1 VTFLE
6 KTWLALRVIRD
17 SKGMRER
24 LRTLRRFIRLAL
36 QKRAGNPGHN
46 PAADVEL
53 AVWAEHTLLT
63 FTDRVVNVRLDA
75 RGESR
80 VWFILPELDPTM
92 IFGGYIA
99 LFQFI
104 AHLQSKGLTTGLII
118 QKNIGTKAS
127 LQEAFRQNPLVHDVI
142 KRSALTSLGASHTLR
157 LHPDDALVA
166 YNWTTALIAQK
177 ACQFLHDRNFHYFVQ
192 EDERIFYPNDSTR
205 YLAESVFHFKPRLI
219 CNSAALRAHFER
231 EDLLS
236 SEMDCAVFEQ
246 GIPVQT
252 LPDANAISAR
262 KSRKLLFYG
271 RPEDHAKRN
280 LFTVAIMALERAI
293 ASGAFPAD
301 QWTLYM
307 MGSKAMGD
315 NFSIG
320 GRKVACLPK
329 MDYADYLAALPT
341 FDLGMCLMYAPHPS
355 VPPFEMVRASLV
367 TVVNQFRDRDSAW
380 YADIS
385 ANFVVGNPTAQGIAS
400 ALEVAAGKVNDG
412 SRRVA
417 AAHSYHPTSWDE
429 SFASVTSQLRHPA
442 FRFASQLAA

>member
-6 KTWLALRVIRD
+6 KVRLALRVTRD
-17 SKGMRER
+17 SKGMRQR

-36 QKRAGNPGHN
+36 HNRAGNPSHD
-46 PAADVEL
+46 PTADVEL

-63 FTDRVVNVRLDA
+63 FTDRAVNVRLDA
-75 RGESR
+75 RGENR
-80 VWFILPELDPTM
+80 IWFILPELDPTM

-104 AHLQSKGLTTGLII
+104 AHLQAKGLATGLII
-118 QKNIGTKAS
+118 QKNVGTKAS
-127 LQEAFRQNPLVHDVI
+127 LQEAFRQNHLVHEVI
-142 KRSALTSLGASHTLR
+142 KRAAMTSLGVSHTLR
-157 LHPDDALVA
+157 LHPNDALVA

-231 EDLLS
+231 EGLLTPDM
-236 SEMDCAVFEQ
+236 ECAVFEQ
-246 GIPVQT
+246 GIPVQA
-252 LPDANAISAR
+252 LPDVNAISTR
-262 KSRKLLFYG
+262 KTRKLLFYG

-280 LFTVAIMALERAI
+280 LFTIAIMALEKAI
-293 ASGAFPAD
+293 ANGAFPAD
-301 QWTLYM
+301 EWTFYM

-315 NFSIG
+315 NFSVG
-320 GRKVACLPK
+320 GRKVNCLPK
-329 MDYADYLAALPT
+329 MGYADYLAALPT

-355 VPPFEMVRASLV
+355 VPPVEMVRAGLV
-367 TVVNQFRDRDSAW
+367 TVVNQYRDRDSAW

-385 ANFVVGNPTAQGIAS
+385 ANFVVGSPTAQGIA
-400 ALEVAAGKVNDG
+400 ATLEVAADKVNDG
-412 SRRVA
+412 PRRVA
-417 AAHSYHPTSWDE
+417 AACSYHPSSWDE
-429 SFASVTSQLRHPA
+429 SFASATSQLRHPA
-442 FRFASQLAA
+442 FRIANQLAA